1 VGRRSVRLKRRTAA
15 VESGSHEPLKSQGHD
30 AARDVDRRYL
40 HLALALIGSFMI
52 FEVIVAVISGSVALF
67 ADAGHM
73 LTDVGAIAG
82 AIWVTSLTTRPASQA
97 YTFGLKRAEV
107 LSAAINGT
115 TLLIVAALV
124 TFEAIQRLISRPPV
138 QGGAMIVVAIV
149 GVGVNSVA
157 TLVLS
162 RANQESMNIRGAF
175 LHILTDLYAFIATAV
190 AGALIVTMHWSWA
203 DPVAS
208 LVVAVLMFRAASSL
222 LQTSGRVLLQG
233 TPESV
238 DLRSVR
244 DHMIDLPDVVEVHE
258 LHAWTLSSDLPV
270 LSAHVVVKDECIN
283 EGRMGE
289 VLDHLQ
295 GCLADHFDV
304 EHSTFQLEKP
314 LHREHEWPGH

>member
-1 VGRRSVRLKRRTAA
+1 VRLKRRATK
-15 VESGSHEPLKSQGHD
+15 VGNNYQGPSKSHSHNGEH
-30 AARDVDRRYL
+30 DVDRRYL
-40 HLALALIGSFMI
+40 RLALALIGTFMV
-52 FEVIVAVISGSVALF
+52 FEVIVAVISGSVTLL

-73 LTDVGAIAG
+73 LTDAGAIAG

-124 TFEAIQRLISRPPV
+124 TFEAIQRLFSRPPV
-138 QGGAMIVVAIV
+138 QGAAMIIVAIV
-149 GVGVNSVA
+149 GVAVNSMA

-162 RANQESMNIRGAF
+162 RANQVSMNIRGAF

-190 AGALIVTMHWSWA
+190 AGVLIVTMHWTWT
-203 DPVAS
+203 DPVAT
-208 LVVAVLMFRAASSL
+208 LVVAVLMFRAASGL
-222 LQTSGRVLLQG
+222 LKTSGRVLLQG

-244 DHMIDLPDVVEVHE
+244 DHISELLDVVEVHE

-270 LSAHVVVKDECIN
+270 LSAHVVVKDECLN

-289 VLDHLQ
+289 VLDRLQ

-304 EHSTFQLEKP
+304 EHSTFQLEMFS
-314 LHREHEWPGH
+314 HREHEWPGKH